1 VVITGAIVTNLIP
14 LYAIGVFLGFTI
26 SQAGMTR
33 RFWRAGRLKPGE
45 FTYGLETK
53 ITYDPTWWVKI
64 IISGVGAIVTF
75 IVMIVF
81 IITKFSNG
89 AWFIVIL
96 IPALV
101 WLFFQI
107 HRHYKETAARLK
119 LDHTP
124 EFARKPVEFEPGVHN
139 EIAIYF
145 CDTWSKLAVEVV
157 SSILKRGIP
166 LRIIHINVDAK
177 RAEAFQKRA
186 AEITALNGWNA
197 SVHQVVESPYRDL
210 YESIAS
216 ILKDIN
222 SRYPDV
228 YLEVY
233 IGALRTRWPYSW
245 LHMATDRFL
254 RDALVGVDNV
264 ALNIKQVNLDALP
277 LPPGF
282 KVTFEHV
289 ADHQEHEDEQQHAPA

>member
-1 VVITGAIVTNLIP
+1 
-14 LYAIGVFLGFTI
+14 
-26 SQAGMTR
+26 
-33 RFWRAGRLKPGE
+33 
-45 FTYGLETK
+45 
-53 ITYDPTWWVKI
+53 
-64 IISGVGAIVTF
+64 
-75 IVMIVF
+75 
-81 IITKFSNG
+81 
-89 AWFIVIL
+89 
-96 IPALV
+96 
-101 WLFFQI
+101 
-107 HRHYKETAARLK
+107 
-119 LDHTP
+119 
-124 EFARKPVEFEPGVHN
+124 
-139 EIAIYF
+139 
-145 CDTWSKLAVEVV
+145 
-157 SSILKRGIP
+157 
-166 LRIIHINVDAK
+166 
-177 RAEAFQKRA
+177 
-186 AEITALNGWNA
+186 
-197 SVHQVVESPYRDL
+197 VHQVVESPYRDL

-289 ADHQEHEDEQQHAPA
+289 ADHQEHDDEQQPAPASPA